1 MHRPIVN
8 FILFQVS
15 WFACVL
21 GGAYA
26 YPWTGVVATII
37 WLGLHLVGHPN
48 RDGEI
53 KLFAAGAMFGYC
65 FDSILVE
72 QGVLIFSTD
81 AQLAGPSPLWMV
93 ALWLGF
99 VATFHNAM
107 SWMSGR
113 YLLGTVLGAIAGPI
127 AYWGGA
133 RMGAVEFGPSFTIA
147 MVAISVEW
155 TIAMPLL
162 LFISKKTELTPI
174 AEEDESNSL
183 DGDGE

>member
-8 FILFQVS
+8 FVLFQAS

-21 GGAYA
+21 GGAYG
-26 YPWTGVVATII
+26 YPWIGVVATII
-37 WLGLHLVGHPN
+37 WLGLHLAGHPN
-48 RDGEI
+48 RQGEI
-53 KLFAAGAMFGYC
+53 KLFVAGGVLGYC
-65 FDSILVE
+65 FDSLLVK
-72 QGVLIFSTD
+72 QGVLIFATE
-81 AQLAGPSPLWMV
+81 AQLLGTSPLWMV

-113 YLLGTVLGAIAGPI
+113 YWLGAILGAIAGPF

-133 RMGAVEFGPSFTIA
+133 RMGAVEFGPTFAIA
-147 MVAISVEW
+147 MAAISVEW

-162 LFISKKTELTPI
+162 LFISKKTEL
-174 AEEDESNSL
+174 ALVKESDESNSL

>member
-8 FILFQVS
+8 FILFQAS

-21 GGAYA
+21 GGAYG
-26 YPWTGVVATII
+26 YTWFGVVATVI
-37 WLGLHLVGHPN
+37 WLALHLAGHPN

-53 KLFAAGAMFGYC
+53 KLFVMGAILGYC
-65 FDSILVE
+65 FDSLLVVSN
-72 QGVLIFSTD
+72 VLVFPSQ
-81 AQLAGPSPLWMV
+81 AELLGPSPLWMV

-107 SWMSGR
+107 QWMSGR
-113 YLLGTVLGAIAGPI
+113 YWLGAILGAIAGPF

-133 RMGAVEFGPSFTIA
+133 RMGAVEFGHSFTNS
-147 MVAISVEW
+147 MLAISIEW

-162 LFISKKTELTPI
+162 LFVSMKTDLVS
-174 AEEDESNSL
+174 ADDEDESTSP